1 MSLYNS
7 QELHDVMTQID
18 QQLLRYFTACENEQ
32 HHLNVVEDAITGVLV
47 PRVEELLA
55 EDNMNGGEHSMS
67 RKRNQGQMGLF
78 YNGSA
83 YVTNY
88 QFARVFCA
96 TLTARREQ
104 CRSKTRKPFR
114 QRAAGFSA

>member
-67 RKRNQGQMGLF
+67 RKRNQGQML
-78 YNGSA
+78 S
-83 YVTNY
+83 
-88 QFARVFCA
+88 
-96 TLTARREQ
+96 LIHI
-104 CRSKTRKPFR
+104 
-114 QRAAGFSA
+114 

>member
-55 EDNMNGGEHSMS
+55 EDNMNG
-67 RKRNQGQMGLF
+67 
-78 YNGSA
+78 
-83 YVTNY
+83 
-88 QFARVFCA
+88 
-96 TLTARREQ
+96 RRAFHVPEKK
-104 CRSKTRKPFR
+104 SG
-114 QRAAGFSA
+114 ADGAVL

>member
-47 PRVEELLA
+47 PA
-55 EDNMNGGEHSMS
+55 CGGQHE
-67 RKRNQGQMGLF
+67 
-78 YNGSA
+78 
-83 YVTNY
+83 
-88 QFARVFCA
+88 
-96 TLTARREQ
+96 RR
-104 CRSKTRKPFR
+104 
-114 QRAAGFSA
+114 RAFHVPEKKSGADGAVL